1 MEAGYQHANVKVTVL
16 LKQWNN
22 MGFLIS
28 DFKFFD
34 IITLFLT
41 LKHKFILNLYKIY
54 QNLNT
59 GRTEILVFLL

>member
-1 MEAGYQHANVKVTVL
+1 MEAGYQHANVKATVL

-54 QNLNT
+54 
-59 GRTEILVFLL
+59 

>member
-34 IITLFLT
+34 IITLFFSHGYV
-41 LKHKFILNLYKIY
+41 HK
-54 QNLNT
+54 
-59 GRTEILVFLL
+59 E